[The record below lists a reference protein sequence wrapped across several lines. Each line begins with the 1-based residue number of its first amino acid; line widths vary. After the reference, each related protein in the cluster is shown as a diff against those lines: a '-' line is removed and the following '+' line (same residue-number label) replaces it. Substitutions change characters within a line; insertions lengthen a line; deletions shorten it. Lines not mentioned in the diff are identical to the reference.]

1 MEVELLVRA
10 VCLVAHPDD
19 CVIFA
24 WPFIEAHPEYE
35 WVIVYLTYRSDE
47 PRAQE
52 MQAYWD
58 RRGIVT
64 AFMGH
69 RDDYLDQQTGK
80 FNFWDPGPVGEHV
93 RVNVEAHDPELILTH
108 NADGDYGHIHHMFV
122 HQIANSI
129 DRPKVYFASTFNYNK
144 QYQVSTPVTLA
155 ELPLHREVIEGF
167 QDRNTGLYIVTPE
180 AELILK
186 EKQ

>member
-1 MEVELLVRA
+1 MRA
-10 VCLVAHPDD
+10 VALVAHPDD

-24 WPFIEAHPEYE
+24 WPFIEAHPEFE
-35 WVIVYLTYRSDE
+35 WIIVYMTYREHE
-47 PRAQE
+47 PRAKE
-52 MQAYWD
+52 VKAYWD

-69 RDDYLDQQTGK
+69 KDDFYDQQTSK
-80 FNFWDPGPVGEHV
+80 FNFWEPALVGEHV
-93 RVNVEAHDPELILTH
+93 RVCVEAMNPALILTH
-108 NADGDYGHIHHMFV
+108 NVDGDYGHIHHMFV
-122 HQIANSI
+122 HQIAEVI
-129 DRPKVYFASTFNYNK
+129 GRPSVYFASTFNYNTE
-144 QYQVSTPVTLA
+144 YQVVTPVATD

-167 QDRNTGLYIVTPE
+167 QDRNIGRYIVTPE

>member
-1 MEVELLVRA
+1 VA
-10 VCLVAHPDD
+10 LVAHPDD

-24 WPFIEAHPEYE
+24 WPFIEAHPTFE
-35 WVIVYLTYRSDE
+35 WVIVYMTYRVDE

-52 MQAYWD
+52 VKAYWD
-58 RRGIVT
+58 KRNIVT

-80 FNFWDPGPVGEHV
+80 FNFWDPGLVGEHV
-93 RVNVEAHDPELILTH
+93 RTNVEVHNPALILTH
-108 NADGDYGHIHHMFV
+108 NEDGDYGHIHHMFV

-129 DRPKVYFASTFNYNK
+129 GKPKVYFASTFNYNTE
-144 QYQVSTPVTLA
+144 YVVIDPVATE
-155 ELPLHREVIEGF
+155 ELPLHKEVIEGF
-167 QDRNTGLYIVTPE
+167 QDRNRGRYIVTPE

>member
-1 MEVELLVRA
+1 MQA

-24 WPFIEAHPEYE
+24 WPFIEAHPEFE
-35 WVIVYLTYRSDE
+35 WTIVYLTYRETE

-52 MQAYWD
+52 VTTYWD
-58 RRGIVT
+58 RRSIVT

-69 RDDYLDQQTGK
+69 KDDFYDQQTGK
-80 FNFWDPGPVGEHV
+80 FNFWEPKLVAENV
-93 RVNVEAHDPELILTH
+93 KINVEAYDPALILTH

-122 HQIANSI
+122 HRIANSI
-129 DRPKVYFASTFNYNK
+129 DKPKVYFASTFNYNK
-144 QYQVSTPVTLA
+144 EYQVVTPVATD
-155 ELPLHREVIEGF
+155 ELPLHKEVIEGF
-167 QDRNTGLYIVTPE
+167 QDRNIGRYIVTPE